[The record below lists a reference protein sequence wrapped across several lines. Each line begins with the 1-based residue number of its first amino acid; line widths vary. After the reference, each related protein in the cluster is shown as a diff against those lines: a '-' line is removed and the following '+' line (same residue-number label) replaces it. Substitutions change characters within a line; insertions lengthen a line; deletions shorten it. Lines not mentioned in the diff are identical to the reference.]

1 MLKAIYSLLC
11 GECCLTLAETSLI
24 IQSVIFVL
32 FLASMTFRMKYKYLI
47 HVVTLSVAIIG
58 MLSFFAWWIYE
69 IAPTFD
75 SYLPTV
81 LSPPSHLV
89 NWLAHEFLG
98 ISTLVLGIWTIS
110 LWRLGSTEFGVRS
123 KRIWRLTTF
132 LWILAYVV
140 GILLFVTLNTNFI

>member
-1 MLKAIYSLLC
+1 M
-11 GECCLTLAETSLI
+11 TLPETSMV
-24 IQSVIFVL
+24 IQSLILVL
-32 FLASMTFRMKYKYLI
+32 FLVSVAFRMKGKYLV
-47 HVVTLSVAIIG
+47 HVVTLLVAVIG
-58 MLSFFAWWIYE
+58 MLSFFAWWVFQ

>member
-1 MLKAIYSLLC
+1 M
-11 GECCLTLAETSLI
+11 TLAETSLI

-32 FLASMTFRMKYKYLI
+32 FLASMTLRMKSKYRV
-47 HVVTLSVAIIG
+47 HVTTLLMAIIG

-81 LSPPSHLV
+81 LSPLLHLV

-98 ISTLVLGIWTIS
+98 VSTLILGIWTIN
-110 LWRLGSTEFGVRS
+110 LWRLDSSEFEVRS
-123 KRIWRLTTF
+123 KKTWRLTTIS
-132 LWILAYVV
+132 WVLAYVV
-140 GILLFVTLNTNFI
+140 GLLLFITLNTDII

>member
-1 MLKAIYSLLC
+1 
-11 GECCLTLAETSLI
+11 LTLAETSLI

-32 FLASMTFRMKYKYLI
+32 FLVSVVLRMKGKYLV
-47 HVVTLSVAIIG
+47 HVATLSVAIIG

-81 LSPPSHLV
+81 LSPPLHLV

-98 ISTLVLGIWTIS
+98 VSTLVLGVWMVS
-110 LWRLGSTEFGVRS
+110 LWRLGSSEFGVKS
-123 KRIWRLTTF
+123 KENLAINDDF
-132 LWILAYVV
+132 LGFSIRGGSFA
-140 GILLFVTLNTNFI
+140 FHNT

>member
-11 GECCLTLAETSLI
+11 GAYRLTLAETSLI

-32 FLASMTFRMKYKYLI
+32 FLVSMAFRMKDKYLI
-47 HVVTLSVAIIG
+47 HIVTLSVAIIG
-58 MLSFFAWWIYE
+58 MLSFFAWWITE

-75 SYLPTV
+75 NYLPTV

-98 ISTLVLGIWTIS
+98 ISTLVLGIWTVS
-110 LWRLGSTEFGVRS
+110 LWRLGSTEFEIKS
-123 KRIWRLTTF
+123 KRIWRLTTI

-140 GILLFVTLNTNFI
+140 GLLLFATLNINFI

>member
-32 FLASMTFRMKYKYLI
+32 FLASMAFRMKDKYLI

>member
-1 MLKAIYSLLC
+1 MLKAVYSVLC
-11 GECCLTLAETSLI
+11 GAYCLTLAETSLI

-32 FLASMTFRMKYKYLI
+32 FLASMALRMKSKYLV
-47 HVVTLSVAIIG
+47 HVATLLVAIIG

-81 LSPPSHLV
+81 LSPPLHLV

-98 ISTLVLGIWTIS
+98 VSTLIFGIWTVN
-110 LWRLGSTEFGVRS
+110 LWRLGSSEFKVRS
-123 KRIWRLTTF
+123 NKTWRLTAIF
-132 LWILAYVV
+132 WVV
-140 GILLFVTLNTNFI
+140 TYLVGLLLFITLNTDII

>member
-11 GECCLTLAETSLI
+11 GACCLTLAETSLI

-32 FLASMTFRMKYKYLI
+32 FLASMAFRMKGKYLV
-47 HVVTLSVAIIG
+47 HVVTLSMAIVG

-69 IAPTFD
+69 IVPTFD

-98 ISTLVLGIWTIS
+98 ISTLVLGIWTVS
-110 LWRLGSTEFGVRS
+110 FWRLGSTEFEVKS
-123 KRIWRLTTF
+123 KRNWRLTTIF
-132 LWILAYVV
+132 WILAYVV